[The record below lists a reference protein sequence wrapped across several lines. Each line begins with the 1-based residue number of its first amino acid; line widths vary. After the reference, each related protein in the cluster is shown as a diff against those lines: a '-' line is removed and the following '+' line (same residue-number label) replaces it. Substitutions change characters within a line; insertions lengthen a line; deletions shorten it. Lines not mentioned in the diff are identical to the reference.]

1 MSGKSFDNT
10 EGGKGMQKWRK
21 GLGLAL
27 RVAASNR
34 PGRPADEG
42 EPGAETRKQRK
53 AASGPLGTSR
63 LGPRVVDPSEMA
75 EEQQGEE

>member
-10 EGGKGMQKWRK
+10 EGGKGTQKWRK
-21 GLGLAL
+21 GLGLVL

-42 EPGAETRKQRK
+42 EPGAETRMQRK
-53 AASGPLGTSR
+53 APLGFWGR
-63 LGPRVVDPSEMA
+63 ADLAPGW
-75 EEQQGEE
+75 